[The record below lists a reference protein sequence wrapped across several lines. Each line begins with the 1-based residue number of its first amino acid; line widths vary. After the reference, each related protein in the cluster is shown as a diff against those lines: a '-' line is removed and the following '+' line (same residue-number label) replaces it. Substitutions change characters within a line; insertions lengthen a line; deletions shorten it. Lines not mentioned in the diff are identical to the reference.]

1 MYSTPTSDEPICVA
15 SRMRWASPPD
25 SVAAARSIDRYPTP
39 TFSRNCSR
47 SSISRST
54 SRAIRRSWSESSR
67 SRTHSSAR
75 RADSAVKWWIAVSPI
90 STARDSGR
98 SRAPL
103 HSGHGRR
110 VMYSSIFSRAQ
121 SESVSR

>member
-1 MYSTPTSDEPICVA
+1 M
-15 SRMRWASPPD
+15 
-25 SVAAARSIDRYPTP
+25 P
-39 TFSRNCSR
+39 TFSRNCRR

-54 SRAIRRSWSESSR
+54 SRAIRRSCSENSR
-67 SRTHSSAR
+67 SRIHSSAR
-75 RADSAVKWWIAVSPI
+75 RAGSAVNSWIAVPST

-103 HSGHGRR
+103 QSGHGRS
-110 VMYSSIFSRAQ
+110 VMYSSIFSREK